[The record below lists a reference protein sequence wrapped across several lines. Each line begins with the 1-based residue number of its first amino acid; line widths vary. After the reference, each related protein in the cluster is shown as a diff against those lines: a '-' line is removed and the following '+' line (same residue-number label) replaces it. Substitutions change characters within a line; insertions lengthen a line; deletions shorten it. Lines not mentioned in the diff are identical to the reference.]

1 MDILAATTFVEGT
14 PEYTAALG
22 AGALRKKALETRVL
36 VHGLPRLLV
45 GRNSRGPRAG
55 CRGGFVMSNH
65 TPAMVAE
72 DNNLKACG
80 YRMENP
86 NQTNVLG
93 PIPYRKPYPLCV
105 NEGLWAWVSRE
116 TTGTETQSTS
126 TTGNFLQRS
135 RIRTRRLCDNKGGTV
150 VSREAHQD
158 SPTDHYQIPVIA
170 ENRGFWEDARISTA
184 GTQAEALARNLR
196 REAQE
201 IGFAY
206 YAPYNDNYDSFDETL
221 PLTSGILPRK
231 VRRTRNIER
240 NKRKLYEYSD
250 SEYDTDGAF
259 DPTGQCRN
267 RKRFRQSALPQN
279 ALTYV
284 SVGAKVLE
292 RSLPVAPCYQALD
305 WYINTHQT
313 RVRTENLLKEQ
324 QMLRGRTQIRV
335 LIKHTNGA
343 GGKDLNFRTG
353 TLPKHILLQG
363 FRNLI
368 RYLKEPPHDLTEP
381 GEEPNV
387 VPQMGETD
395 ELEYMTTTGIAPLDS
410 EVDFAAFCEN
420 LDVTWNADHNAT
432 CLIQISRWPT
442 YCMNEVDFT
451 FTHGGLDHPI
461 PRNMLNTLGG
471 VESGIQAYISQFI
484 GSQFEFTLD
493 YRQMMGGVFEQP
505 QTYWGIHEPIVNGIR
520 VIDPAQRLLVNI
532 TLNIRA
538 LNTIILYEEVNSF
551 GGIITLHI
559 AALETINVYLTTH
572 FTQLEKFKQFCASRS
587 RRLEFENPQ
596 LCYNTGLIPG
606 VFVWTPL
613 NTQELWDAFL
623 LTVIDGAPFEMAFRR
638 PIFCTGVCQPCPA
651 PIQIAY

>member
-1 MDILAATTFVEGT
+1 VDILATITFAEGT

-22 AGALRKKALETRVL
+22 AGVLRKKALETQVL
-36 VHGLPRLLV
+36 ARALPRLLV
-45 GRNSRGPRAG
+45 GRNSRGPRLG

-65 TPAMVAE
+65 TPAMAAE

-93 PIPYRKPYPLCV
+93 PIPHRKPYPLCV
-105 NEGLWAWVSRE
+105 NEGLWAWVSRAI
-116 TTGTETQSTS
+116 TGAETQTKST
-126 TTGNFLQRS
+126 GDFLQRS
-135 RIRTRRLCDNKGGTV
+135 RIRARRLCDTKGGIV

-158 SPTDHYQIPVIA
+158 APTDHYQIPVIA
-170 ENRGFWEDARISTA
+170 ENRGFWEDAGISTA
-184 GTQAEALARNLR
+184 ATQAEALARNLR

-201 IGFAY
+201 AGFAY
-206 YAPYNDNYDSFDETL
+206 YAPYNDTYDSFDETL

-231 VRRTRNIER
+231 VRRTRNVER
-240 NKRKLYEYSD
+240 NKRKLYEHSD

-279 ALTYV
+279 VLSYV
-284 SVGAKVLE
+284 SVGPKVLE
-292 RSLPVAPCYQALD
+292 RSLPVAPCSQALD

-313 RVRTENLLKEQ
+313 RVRTENLSKKQ
-324 QMLRGRTQIRV
+324 QMPQGRTQISV

-343 GGKDLNFRTG
+343 GGKDLSFRSG
-353 TLPKHILLQG
+353 TLPKHILLEG
-363 FRNLI
+363 FQNLV

-381 GEEPNV
+381 GGVPNV

-410 EVDFAAFCEN
+410 EVDFVAFCEN
-420 LDVTWNADHNAT
+420 LDVTWNADHNST
-432 CLIQISRWPT
+432 SMIQVSRWPT
-442 YCMNEVDFT
+442 YCMNAVDFT
-451 FTHGGLDHPI
+451 FTHGGVDHPI
-461 PRNMLNTLGG
+461 PRNMLDTLGG

-484 GSQFEFTLD
+484 GPQFEFTLD
-493 YRQMMGGVFEQP
+493 YRQMMGGVYEQP

-520 VIDPAQRLLVNI
+520 IIDPAQRLLVNI

-538 LNTIILYEEVNSF
+538 LNTIILHEEVNSF
-551 GGIITLHI
+551 GGLTTLHI

-572 FTQLEKFKQFCASRS
+572 FTQLEKFKRFCASRS
-587 RRLEFENPQ
+587 RRFEFENPQ
-596 LCYNTGLIPG
+596 LCYNTGLVPG

-638 PIFCTGVCQPCPA
+638 PIFCTGVCLLCPTF
-651 PIQIAY
+651 ILIVY